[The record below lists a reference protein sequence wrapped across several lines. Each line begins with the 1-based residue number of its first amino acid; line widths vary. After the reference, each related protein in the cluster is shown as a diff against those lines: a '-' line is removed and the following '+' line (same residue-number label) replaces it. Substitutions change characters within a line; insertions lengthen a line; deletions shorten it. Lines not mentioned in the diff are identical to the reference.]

1 MRRVTGGDGSEHE
14 SHDLLTWSCF
24 VCYTFSEV
32 VNVNMS
38 ACEVPSCRSHVHC
51 TRSSKKCEMT
61 RIWQVYISRDNP
73 S

>member
-1 MRRVTGGDGSEHE
+1 MRRVTEGDGSEHE

-38 ACEVPSCRSHVHC
+38 ACEVPLLQKPRPLYEVI
-51 TRSSKKCEMT
+51 EE
-61 RIWQVYISRDNP
+61 V
-73 S
+73 